1 MQKIKLLLLLIPVML
16 LASCVNEDDKLG
28 LSLMSNEGETIDA
41 FKGGIAS
48 MSSIS
53 YKEDTLNTA
62 DYRYYAL
69 GSYKDNNFGKVATTL
84 YTQLALSST
93 SENFSNLGTADSV
106 VLTLA
111 YTGAFAKDT
120 STKTMN
126 MAIQVYELNEVLDTS
141 KVHAYD
147 NVSVKSTPIFNSTV
161 LIDPNT
167 GITLAGDTA
176 ATNPHLRL
184 KLSDAF
190 MNRLASSSFEDNDAF
205 INEFK
210 GVKIV
215 CNTVNDAGMAYV
227 DVTSSISG
235 IIYYYHT
242 QSGYSGKYQINFPES
257 NKFLHIDYDY
267 SSSRYLRNMRNRHGR
282 ARTSSADSV
291 LNDNYM
297 FVSCLGQSIV
307 KIHIDSLLQ
316 WYNQDS
322 IKNSAFNKAELIL
335 PVADIN
341 DGNTKNYPS
350 SLLCYRQD
358 STLVLIRD
366 EIVSY
371 ATYYTGTYS
380 SADNSYHL
388 QITSH
393 LQNYLKGKYS
403 TPDIY
408 IVPNN
413 RRQTASRVVLNGRHS
428 ANPPRLEITF
438 SHSNSNAN
446 KK

>member
-1 MQKIKLLLLLIPVML
+1 MV
-16 LASCVNEDDKLG
+16 
-28 LSLMSNEGETIDA
+28 
-41 FKGGIAS
+41 
-48 MSSIS
+48 
-53 YKEDTLNTA
+53 
-62 DYRYYAL
+62 
-69 GSYKDNNFGKVATTL
+69 
-84 YTQLALSST
+84 
-93 SENFSNLGTADSV
+93 
-106 VLTLA
+106 
-111 YTGAFAKDT
+111 
-120 STKTMN
+120 
-126 MAIQVYELNEVLDTS
+126 
-141 KVHAYD
+141 
-147 NVSVKSTPIFNSTV
+147 
-161 LIDPNT
+161 
-167 GITLAGDTA
+167 
-176 ATNPHLRL
+176 
-184 KLSDAF
+184 
-190 MNRLASSSFEDNDAF
+190 
-205 INEFK
+205 
-210 GVKIV
+210 
-215 CNTVNDAGMAYV
+215 
-227 DVTSSISG
+227 
-235 IIYYYHT
+235 
-242 QSGYSGKYQINFPES
+242 QS
-257 NKFLHIDYDY
+257 
-267 SSSRYLRNMRNRHGR
+267 RH
-282 ARTSSADSV
+282 
-291 LNDNYM
+291 Y
-297 FVSCLGQSIV
+297 
-307 KIHIDSLLQ
+307 
-316 WYNQDS
+316 
-322 IKNSAFNKAELIL
+322 NSAFNKAELIL